1 MLKMLK
7 LKELINIDSV
17 KKMAENIY
25 AISGMP
31 MGLVGSDGTIEIAVG
46 WQDICVKYHREHK
59 TTCKNCITSNEEI
72 KKSINKNEHV
82 AYKCLNN
89 MWDIAIPI
97 FISEIHI
104 ATVFLGQ
111 FFYDDEFIEI
121 EYFRKQAQKFGF
133 NEKEYL
139 EALSKVPIFSK
150 EQVDHIIEYYKGLI
164 ITLGESGVRQL
175 KYKNSQEKLQKSK
188 EYLNKIL
195 NSVSDAILIH
205 DFDYN
210 ILDVNQT
217 AISMFGYCRDEFIN
231 MSIKNI
237 ISSNSA
243 NDYLKKGDILN
254 KIRNTD
260 STVFEVV
267 YIDKNN
273 NELWG
278 EAIVHTANIDGDER
292 VIVTVRNITK
302 RKEAE
307 LALQNEAFEL
317 EKLRTEFFANISHEL
332 RTPLNIILGVIKISG
347 MDLQKENI
355 EIEKI
360 INNINIGKQNC
371 LRLLR
376 LINNLIDSTKLDT
389 GYFELNLVNCNII
402 SIVEEITLSV
412 AEYINSNNLT
422 LTFDTDIEEKIIACD
437 LDKIE
442 RIMLNVLSNAI
453 KFTKP
458 GGNIFVN
465 IVDGEEFITILIED
479 TGVGIPKDKLD
490 VIFDRFRQVDK
501 SFTRNHEGSGI
512 GLSLVK
518 SFVEMQGGKIAVES
532 KCGVGTK
539 FYIKLPVKLV
549 DDNNNEENVRLLNSN
564 LCNNNVERISVEFSD
579 IYTL

>member
-1 MLKMLK
+1 MLK

-31 MGLVGSDGTIEIAVG
+31 MGLVGSDGTIEVAVG
-46 WQDICVKYHREHK
+46 WQDICIKYHREHK
-59 TTCKNCITSNEEI
+59 ITCKNCITSNEEI
-72 KKSINKNEHV
+72 KKSINKNEHIE
-82 AYKCLNN
+82 YKCLNN

-111 FFYDDEFIEI
+111 FFYDDEVIDI

-133 NEKEYL
+133 DEKEYL
-139 EALSKVPIFSK
+139 EALSKVPFFSK
-150 EQVDHIIEYYKGLI
+150 EQVNHIIEYYKGLI
-164 ITLGESGVRQL
+164 MTLGESGVRQL
-175 KYKNSQEKLQKSK
+175 KYKDSQKKLQKSK

-243 NDYLKKGDILN
+243 NDYFKKGDILN

-260 STVFEVV
+260 SMVFEVV

-292 VIVTVRNITK
+292 VIVTARNITE

-307 LALQNEAFEL
+307 LASQNEAIEL

-332 RTPLNIILGVIKISG
+332 RTPLNIILGAIKINK
-347 MDLQKENI
+347 MNLQKENI
-355 EIEKI
+355 EKEKI
-360 INNINIGKQNC
+360 INNINIEKQNC

-376 LINNLIDSTKLDT
+376 LINNLIDTTKLDAE
-389 GYFELNLVNCNII
+389 YFELNLVNFNII
-402 SIVEEITLSV
+402 NVVEEITLSV
-412 AEYINSNNLT
+412 AKYINSNNLT

-453 KFTKP
+453 KFTEP

-479 TGVGIPKDKLD
+479 TGIGIPKDKLD

-518 SFVEMQGGKIAVES
+518 SLVEMQGGKIFVES
-532 KCGVGTK
+532 KCGIGTK
-539 FYIKLPVKLV
+539 FCIKLPVKLV
-549 DDNNNEENVRLLNSN
+549 EDNDHEENVRLLDNK
-564 LCNNNVERISVEFSD
+564 LNNYVEKIKIEFSD
-579 IYTL
+579 IYSL